1 MDDLG
6 NISKFKIDT
15 AFLKVVAGKIVSRK
29 LHPIGQL
36 EVKKTNKI
44 YALDDVGDS
53 SDDLVLM
60 KLELYNQQQTL
71 IKEMIKLLVNCR
83 DLVSEADSHVDTEYL
98 EDLISRITS
107 TESMTALDELFSVG
121 AADIGV
127 HFKSDES

>member
-83 DLVSEADSHVDTEYL
+83 DLVSEADSHVYTEYL

-107 TESMTALDELFSVG
+107 TESMAALDELFSVG
-121 AADIGV
+121 AADIGM
-127 HFKSDES
+127 HYKSDES